1 MQNTCEDQFEGI
13 FMAVRSE
20 HLTPVRRKAPTARKK
35 GQTIKKLRRMIA
47 AGQDYYDY
55 NLLAVVILLTSF
67 GLIMLYSAT
76 AYKSMINSE
85 TQSTMSY
92 FGKQTLISI
101 AALGI

>member
-1 MQNTCEDQFEGI
+1 
-13 FMAVRSE
+13 
-20 HLTPVRRKAPTARKK
+20 
-35 GQTIKKLRRMIA
+35 MIA

-92 FGKQTLISI
+92 F
-101 AALGI
+101 